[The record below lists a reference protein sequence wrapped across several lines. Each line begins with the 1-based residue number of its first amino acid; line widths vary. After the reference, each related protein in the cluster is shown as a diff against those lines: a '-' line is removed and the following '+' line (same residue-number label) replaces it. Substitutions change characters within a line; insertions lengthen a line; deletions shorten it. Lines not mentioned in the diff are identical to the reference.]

1 MALFE
6 GLSEKLGAIIKS
18 LRSSGRITENDIKNI
33 SREIR
38 LALLSADVNYKI
50 VKDFVSVI
58 SEKALHKD
66 VLESLTP
73 GQQVI
78 KIVHEEL
85 ITLLGGKN
93 EKLIFSSNI
102 PNKYMLCGLQGS
114 GKTTACGKLGN
125 LLKKQNKKVMFAA
138 CDVYRPAAIDQ
149 LIILGKQLDIPVY
162 YENNNKDVIKIAKN
176 AIDQARKSMTD
187 ILIFDTAGRL
197 HIDDELMNEI
207 QALQKVTDPDE
218 TLLVVDAMT
227 GQDAVNIAEGFS
239 SRLNLTGIILTKLDG
254 DTRGGAALSIKTI
267 VNKPIKFASV
277 GEKMN
282 DLEPFHPDRM
292 ASRILGM
299 GDVLSLIEKAQQNFD
314 EKKAVEL
321 EKKMA
326 TATFTLQDYLE
337 QLEQFKDMGNMQD
350 LINMIPGGASLKNV
364 KVDEKQI
371 VRTKAVIQSMTAKER
386 KNPKILD
393 AKRRKRIAAGSGT
406 TVADVN
412 RVLKG
417 FEDMKLMMKKMTDM
431 KGKKFKG
438 MNLPKGFSF

>member
-1 MALFE
+1 MAIFE
-6 GLSEKLGAIIKS
+6 GLSEKLSAIIKN
-18 LRSSGRITENDIKNI
+18 LRNSGRITENDVKNI

-50 VKDFVSVI
+50 VKDFVTVI
-58 SEKALHKD
+58 SEKALNKE

-85 ITLLGGKN
+85 ISLLGSKN
-93 EKLIFSSNI
+93 EKLIVSSNT

-125 LLKKQNKKVMFAA
+125 MLKKQNKKVMFVA

-162 YENNNKDVIKIAKN
+162 SEKNNNDVIEIAKN
-176 AIDQARKSMTD
+176 AIDQARKNMTE

-197 HIDDELMNEI
+197 HIDEEMMNEI
-207 QALQKVTDPDE
+207 QALQKTINPDE

-239 SRLNLTGIILTKLDG
+239 SKLHLSGIILTKLDG
-254 DTRGGAALSIKTI
+254 DTRGGAALSIKKI

-277 GEKMN
+277 GEKMS

-314 EKKAVEL
+314 EKKAIEL

-326 TATFTLQDYLE
+326 TSSFTLQDYLD

-350 LINMIPGGASLKNV
+350 LLNMIPGGASLKDV

-371 VRTKAVIQSMTAKER
+371 SRTKAIIQSMTAKER
-386 KNPKILD
+386 KNPKLLD
-393 AKRRKRIAAGSGT
+393 AKRRKRIAYGSGT
-406 TVADVN
+406 TVTDVN
-412 RVLKG
+412 RMLKS
-417 FEDMKLMMKKMTDM
+417 FEDMKIMMKKMTGM

-438 MNLPKGFSF
+438 LKMPF

>member
-1 MALFE
+1 MAIFE

-207 QALQKVTDPDE
+207 QALQRVTDPDE

-371 VRTKAVIQSMTAKER
+371 IKTKAVIQSMTAKER

-417 FEDMKLMMKKMTDM
+417 FKDMKLMMKKMTDM

-438 MNLPKGFSF
+438 MNLPKGLSF

>member
-1 MALFE
+1 MAIFE
-6 GLSEKLGAIIKS
+6 GLSEKLGSIIKK

-50 VKDFVSVI
+50 VKDFVTVI
-58 SEKALHKD
+58 SEKALNKD

-73 GQQVI
+73 GQQVV

-85 ITLLGGKN
+85 ISLLGGKN
-93 EKLIFSSNI
+93 EKLIISSNI

-125 LLKKQNKKVMFAA
+125 MLKKQNRKIMFVA

-149 LIILGKQLDIPVY
+149 LVILGKQLDIPVY
-162 YENNNKDVIKIAKN
+162 SEKDNKDVIKIAKN
-176 AIDQARKSMTD
+176 ALDNARKAMID

-197 HIDDELMNEI
+197 HIDEDMMTEI
-207 QALQKVTDPDE
+207 QILQKTVNPDE

-239 SRLNLTGIILTKLDG
+239 SKLQLTGIILTKLDG
-254 DTRGGAALSIKTI
+254 DTRGGAALSIKKI
-267 VNKPIKFASV
+267 VDKPIKFASV
-277 GEKMN
+277 GEKMS

-299 GDVLSLIEKAQQNFD
+299 GDVLSLIEKAQENFD
-314 EKKAVEL
+314 EKKAIEL

-326 TATFTLQDYLE
+326 TSSFTLQDYLE
-337 QLEQFKDMGNMQD
+337 QLEQVKDMGSMQD
-350 LINMIPGGASLKNV
+350 LLNMVPGGASLKDI

-371 VRTKAVIQSMTAKER
+371 VRTKAIIQSMTAKER

-393 AKRRKRIAAGSGT
+393 AKRRKRIANGSGT
-406 TVADVN
+406 TVTDVN
-412 RVLKG
+412 RMLKG
-417 FEDMKLMMKKMTDM
+417 FEDMKVMMKKMTGM

-438 MNLPKGFSF
+438 FKMPF

>member
-6 GLSEKLGAIIKS
+6 GLSEKLGSIIKK
-18 LRSSGRITENDIKNI
+18 LRNSGRITENDIKSI

-50 VKDFVSVI
+50 VKDFVTVI
-58 SEKALHKD
+58 SEKALNKD

-85 ITLLGGKN
+85 ISLLGGKN
-93 EKLIFSSNI
+93 EKLTISSNT

-125 LLKKQNKKVMFAA
+125 MLKKQNKKIMFVA

-162 YENNNKDVIKIAKN
+162 SEKDNKDVIRIAKN
-176 AIDQARKSMTD
+176 ALDVARKSMID

-197 HIDDELMNEI
+197 HIDEDMMMEI
-207 QALQKVTDPDE
+207 QMLQKTINPDE
-218 TLLVVDAMT
+218 TLLVVDSMT

-239 SRLNLTGIILTKLDG
+239 SKLLLTGIIITKLDG
-254 DTRGGAALSIKTI
+254 DTRGGAALSIKKI

-282 DLEPFHPDRM
+282 DLEPFYPDRM

-314 EKKAVEL
+314 EKKAIEL

-326 TATFTLQDYLE
+326 TSSFTLQDYLE

-350 LINMIPGGASLKNV
+350 LLNMIPGGASLKDV

-371 VRTKAVIQSMTAKER
+371 VRTKAIIQSMTAKER
-386 KNPKILD
+386 KNPKLLD
-393 AKRRKRIAAGSGT
+393 AKRRKRIACGSGT
-406 TVADVN
+406 TVTDVN
-412 RVLKG
+412 RMLKG
-417 FEDMKLMMKKMTDM
+417 FEDMKIMMKKMTGM

-438 MNLPKGFSF
+438 LKMPF

>member
-6 GLSEKLGAIIKS
+6 GLSEKLGSIIKK
-18 LRSSGRITENDIKNI
+18 LRNSGRITENDIKNI

-50 VKDFVSVI
+50 VKDFVTVI
-58 SEKALHKD
+58 SEKALNKD

-85 ITLLGGKN
+85 ISLLGGKN
-93 EKLIFSSNI
+93 EKLTISSNT

-125 LLKKQNKKVMFAA
+125 MLKKQNKKVMFVA

-162 YENNNKDVIKIAKN
+162 SEKDNKDVIRISKN
-176 AIDQARKSMTD
+176 ALDVARKSMID

-197 HIDDELMNEI
+197 HIDEDMMMEI
-207 QALQKVTDPDE
+207 QMLQKTINPDE
-218 TLLVVDAMT
+218 TLLVVDSMT

-239 SRLNLTGIILTKLDG
+239 SKLLLTGIIITKLDG
-254 DTRGGAALSIKTI
+254 DTRGGAALSIKKI
-267 VNKPIKFASV
+267 VSKPIKFASV

-282 DLEPFHPDRM
+282 DLEPFYPDRM

-314 EKKAVEL
+314 EKKAIEL

-326 TATFTLQDYLE
+326 TSSFTLQDYLE

-350 LINMIPGGASLKNV
+350 LLNMIPGGASLKDV

-371 VRTKAVIQSMTAKER
+371 VHTKAIIQSMTAKER
-386 KNPKILD
+386 KNPKLLD
-393 AKRRKRIAAGSGT
+393 AKRRKRIACGSGT
-406 TVADVN
+406 TVTDVN
-412 RVLKG
+412 RMLKG
-417 FEDMKLMMKKMTDM
+417 FEDMKIMMKKMTGM

-438 MNLPKGFSF
+438 LKMPF